1 MRSKRVI
8 LHRAV
13 LVVAVLAMAVAYGG
27 CSSVEPT
34 DAWAD
39 ETGRVA
45 GTVRSDAGTLLPEI
59 EVWLWAELGVE
70 GREVCYQTETDL
82 HGAYEVDDVEMATR
96 HTYEQSYWIYANRT
110 DDRSTPI
117 DADYWTCTST
127 VTVPRGGEC
136 ESHLVIAHVDD
147 EPEEPEAY
155 VDE

>member
-82 HGAYEVDDVEMATR
+82 HGAYEVDDVEMAT
-96 HTYEQSYWIYANRT
+96 S
-110 DDRSTPI
+110 
-117 DADYWTCTST
+117 
-127 VTVPRGGEC
+127 
-136 ESHLVIAHVDD
+136 AHVRAELLDLR
-147 EPEEPEAY
+147 EPDRRQVDSHRRGLLDVYQHGHGPEGRRVRVASG
-155 VDE
+155 DRAR